1 MKPSYNPNKR
11 RRKMKIGFRA
21 RMSTAGGRG
30 VISRRRAKKR
40 RKLTA

>member
-1 MKPSYNPNKR
+1 MKPSFNPNNR
-11 RRKMKIGFRA
+11 RRKKKIGFRA
-21 RMSTAGGRG
+21 RMKSAGGRG

>member
-1 MKPSYNPNKR
+1 MKPSFNPNNR
-11 RRKMKIGFRA
+11 RRKKKIGFRA
-21 RMSTAGGRG
+21 RMASPGGRG